1 MAGSP
6 TRERRHGVGHRPPC
20 RRGRRAH
27 HPGEDGKTGEAVVGV
42 TDLAVSRVSQYLYGR
57 LGGNGTVGVWAIAA
71 DGSLTDLGPVAGLP
85 AGTAGIAAT

>member
-1 MAGSP
+1 
-6 TRERRHGVGHRPPC
+6 
-20 RRGRRAH
+20 
-27 HPGEDGKTGEAVVGV
+27 
-42 TDLAVSRVSQYLYGR
+42 LYGR